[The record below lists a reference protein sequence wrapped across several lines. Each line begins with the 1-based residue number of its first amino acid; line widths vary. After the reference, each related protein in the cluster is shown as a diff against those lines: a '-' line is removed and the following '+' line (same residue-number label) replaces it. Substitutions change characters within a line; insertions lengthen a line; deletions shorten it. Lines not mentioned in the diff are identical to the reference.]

1 MRHGIAAL
9 VLRQARVDA
18 GLSQAA
24 LARRAGVD
32 QPMVSAYEHARRAPT
47 WTTFERLLRA
57 AGAVAELR
65 VEPLPENA
73 FTLADLA
80 GQVAAGTDDRR
91 RRRLV
96 LEFLGRFA
104 ATTAHQRRALLV
116 DRPEPTGD
124 PPWDALLGAVA
135 EHLAFHDAV
144 DPPDWCAEPGR
155 FLDRPWYWVDLPSVR
170 RRALAGAPTAFRRR
184 NVWVDR
190 VDLERA

>member
-1 MRHGIAAL
+1 
-9 VLRQARVDA
+9 
-18 GLSQAA
+18 
-24 LARRAGVD
+24 
-32 QPMVSAYEHARRAPT
+32 MVSAYEHARRSPS
-47 WTTFERLLRA
+47 WTTFERLVGG

-65 VEPLPENA
+65 VEPLPDNA
-73 FTLADLA
+73 FTVARLGDL
-80 GQVAAGTDDRR
+80 VAIAANDRR

-104 ATTAHQRRALLV
+104 ATPAHQRRALLV
-116 DRPEPTGD
+116 PRPEPTGET
-124 PPWDALLGAVA
+124 PWDALLGGIA

-170 RRALAGAPTAFRRR
+170 RRTLTGAPTAFRRR

-190 VDLERA
+190 IDLERQ

>member
-1 MRHGIAAL
+1 MTPANAAAA
-9 VLRQARVDA
+9 LRQARVDA

-32 QPMVSAYEHARRAPT
+32 QPMVSAYEHGRRAPS
-47 WTTFERLLRA
+47 WTTFERLVGG

-65 VEPLPENA
+65 VEPLPDNA
-73 FTLADLA
+73 FTVADL
-80 GQVAAGTDDRR
+80 GVHVAAGTDDPR

-96 LEFLGRFA
+96 LEFLARYA
-104 ATTAHQRRALLV
+104 ATPSHQRRALLV
-116 DRPEPTGD
+116 GRPDPTGERT
-124 PPWDALLGAVA
+124 WDALLGATA

-144 DPPDWCAEPGR
+144 DPPEWCVEAGR

-190 VDLERA
+190 IDLERR